1 MKYVLEA
8 LLEDAEEEGIE
19 LTEEDIGY
27 IFILLKTEIEVLD
40 KEPKPSAT

>member
-8 LLEDAEEEGIE
+8 LMEDAEEEGID
-19 LTEEDIGY
+19 LTDEDIGF

-40 KEPKPSAT
+40 NSL